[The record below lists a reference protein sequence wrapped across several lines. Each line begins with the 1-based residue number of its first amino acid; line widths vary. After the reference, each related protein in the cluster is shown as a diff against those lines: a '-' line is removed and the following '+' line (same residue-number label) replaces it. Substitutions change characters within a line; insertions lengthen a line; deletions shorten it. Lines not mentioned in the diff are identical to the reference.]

1 MRYLLTEEEYQ
12 QLQET
17 DVKFE
22 KLYSILHS
30 IDTGTTRDETKLD
43 LFRSLVNDLGYA
55 YQDGTI
61 DKILENWK
69 NWK

>member
-17 DVKFE
+17 DARFE

-30 IDTGTTRDETKLD
+30 IDTETTRDETKLD
-43 LFRSLVNDLGYA
+43 LFRSLVDDLGRA
-55 YQDGTI
+55 SQEGTI